1 MPEAFQTLT
10 DTVNKA
16 LDQLR
21 PFLEQDGGNME
32 LVEIT
37 EDKVVRVRLL
47 GACRDCSMSAMTMKA
62 GLEEAIK
69 KAAPEILRVEAV
81 DPSETFVN

>member
-1 MPEAFQTLT
+1 MSRVFESLEDA
-10 DTVNKA
+10 VNRA

-21 PFLEQDGGNME
+21 PFLEQDGGDME

-62 GLEEAIK
+62 GIEEAVK
-69 KAAPEILRVEAV
+69 KVAPEILRVEAV